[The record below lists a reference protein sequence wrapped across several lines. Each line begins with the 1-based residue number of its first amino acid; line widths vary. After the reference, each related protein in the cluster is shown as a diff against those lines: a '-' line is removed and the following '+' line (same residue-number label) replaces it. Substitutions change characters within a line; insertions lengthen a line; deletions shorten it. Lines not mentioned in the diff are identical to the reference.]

1 MQAFGTVFFCFF
13 RCNTPILTKYKEIMN
28 RKTAVI
34 LTLPLLTSYK
44 ETWANFAH
52 VPASNKECYD
62 AFQFQTAHGL
72 SCPPNELYEDPCEVM
87 GEWRDY
93 HTDLTVLES
102 CCYCGDEGGYRNGTL
117 TGAEVKAGIPTS
129 SIAVF
134 PAYVDSVSNVMNGS
148 VIGFVSDFACAL
160 GLGITD
166 AGGNVTDLK
175 IVGDYVTEEESL
187 EGYQDCA
194 ELLSEGSNSG
204 SLDMCI
210 GKSIYFCLHSYG
222 CLQCFFCRTY
232 VEDYG
237 KVLGPET

>member
-1 MQAFGTVFFCFF
+1 
-13 RCNTPILTKYKEIMN
+13 MN
-28 RKTAVI
+28 RKTALI

-44 ETWANFAH
+44 ETSANFAH
-52 VPASNKECYD
+52 VPASNEECYD

-93 HTDLTVLES
+93 HTDLTALES

-134 PAYVDSVSNVMNGS
+134 PVYVDSVSNVLNGS
-148 VIGFVSDFACAL
+148 VIGFVSDFACAH

-187 EGYQDCA
+187 AGYQDCA
-194 ELLSEGSNSG
+194 ELLSEGSNSE

-210 GKSIYFCLHSYG
+210 G
-222 CLQCFFCRTY
+222 
-232 VEDYG
+232 
-237 KVLGPET
+237 